1 MGNILII
8 DDDPL
13 VTKVFS
19 EMVKTLGH
27 KPFTAANAM
36 NGLQAFKDNNI
47 DITFV
52 DIKMPGKSG
61 LEFLEEVKNIDE
73 NAIVTVITGFPSS
86 ETITETIL
94 LNGFTYLEKPITIEK
109 LRSILEKGF
118 KRKRELESK
127 DESDS
132 E

>member
-61 LEFLEEVKNIDE
+61 LEFLEEVKSIDE